1 MMRYTLQQ
9 LRYFVAVAKYQNVTV
24 ASQKL
29 FVSQPAISNA
39 INKLEQT
46 FGTQLMIRHHA
57 RGISLT
63 SAGKKLVVEA
73 NNLRAH
79 AEELQGNAKAMGN
92 QLAGSL
98 NIGCFVSMAPIV
110 IPSLIKQFNKHYPHV
125 EFRICCNDVRS
136 IQSKLIAGDIEM
148 AISYDLNLSDQ
159 LERLEIWRSK
169 PYVLVSAKHP
179 LANQKNISI
188 SQLKDK
194 PMILFERPYSRDYF
208 QTLHTSFGFMPN
220 IRYRVDSFELVRSLV
235 GSNLGY
241 SILNQRPKTQE
252 CYNGSRLAYL
262 PIKDTAHYLSIALIK
277 IKGIQLTNKACA
289 FWRFCQFEL
298 PSILE
303 G

>member
-1 MMRYTLQQ
+1 MAFKALCIS
-9 LRYFVAVAKYQNVTV
+9 VT
-24 ASQKL
+24 
-29 FVSQPAISNA
+29 
-39 INKLEQT
+39 
-46 FGTQLMIRHHA
+46 
-57 RGISLT
+57 
-63 SAGKKLVVEA
+63 
-73 NNLRAH
+73 
-79 AEELQGNAKAMGN
+79 
-92 QLAGSL
+92 
-98 NIGCFVSMAPIV
+98 
-110 IPSLIKQFNKHYPHV
+110 
-125 EFRICCNDVRS
+125 
-136 IQSKLIAGDIEM
+136 
-148 AISYDLNLSDQ
+148 
-159 LERLEIWRSK
+159 
-169 PYVLVSAKHP
+169 KHP
-179 LANQKNISI
+179 LANQKIYL

-194 PMILFERPYSRDYF
+194 PMILFERPCRDYF

-277 IKGIQLTNKACA
+277 IKGIQLNNKACA